1 MKDGASGLAV
11 AYGICTSQAV
21 DCEGERCIYADSKPE
36 YVKWS
41 QDAMKSTLSAGQEVS
56 FGNIRVMHTAEIG
69 GKAIGIDFKD
79 DAQQVWLMAEAK
91 DAAISDQLRRG
102 IFRSFSHSGKYA
114 YRRCEECT
122 GDIPGND
129 NFCPKCSKAVIVQY
143 AVKDVSEVSLCDKGA
158 NPEAN
163 FTYVKA
169 DNSIELRKFA
179 TPAVDQELVKS
190 IRTLPAI
197 TEAQCEAAA
206 RGEDPKLTE
215 AQTTALL
222 ALKAA
227 MTKRVAGEDLPSSAF
242 AYVGNPT
249 ETATWKFPIHFSTK
263 DKSASHVRNALARFG
278 QAKGIPESEK
288 AAVLGKIKAAAKKY
302 GVEVSDESEKI
313 AKALEAAINKAAD
326 AHGLKKGLY
335 DLSQFADLISSLN
348 YLWMDAT
355 WESEYEGDGS
365 EMPNQLQMLIETAA
379 QCFLDMA
386 QEEIAELTA
395 LHKAELATKSA
406 ASAAPAAP
414 AANEE
419 KMNEEMLK
427 VLKAARSGMH
437 GFCKGM
443 AKVAKASAS
452 AHAELAPS
460 ETLMAESHKAR
471 AAYYNDLHKSFT
483 EAAAV
488 EGITPE
494 LKAEHEAQ
502 AAAYKAEADHH
513 TAAEAHHVLKAKHH
527 ASMSTVHTSAGT
539 AYTTM
544 AAFQEEGDTAKSAE
558 TELAKMAAPEVAAVP
573 NVADI
578 IQQALAAANESHK
591 TVLAD
596 MQKSFTAQTEA
607 LTSKLASI
615 TDQVEKKNAVPGKL
629 RLVPMPGTTVAKA
642 AGAEAAEP
650 LESGAVGF

>member
-1 MKDGASGLAV
+1 MWSDAMFKATTSAGQQPSLGNIRLMHGAEIAAKAIKVDFLDDTKQIFLG
-11 AYGICTSQAV
+11 TQAV
-21 DCEGERCIYADSKPE
+21 DKR
-36 YVKWS
+36 
-41 QDAMKSTLSAGQEVS
+41 
-56 FGNIRVMHTAEIG
+56 
-69 GKAIGIDFKD
+69 
-79 DAQQVWLMAEAK
+79 
-91 DAAISDQLRRG
+91 ISDMLRG
-102 IFRSFSHSGKYA
+102 GYISGMSQAGSYLF
-114 YRRCEECT
+114 RRCAID
-122 GDIPGND
+122 GSDIKGKS
-129 NFCPKCSKAVIVQY
+129 NFCDKCQAEVVVNY
-143 AVKDVSEVSLCDKGA
+143 AAKISEVSYVDQPA
-158 NPEAN
+158 NPEAR
-163 FTYVKA
+163 FQYVKS
-169 DNSIELRKFA
+169 DQSMELRKFA
-179 TPAVDQELVKS
+179 DSSNDSQKLQDPNPEVQK
-190 IRTLPAI
+190 
-197 TEAQCEAAA
+197 AAPDA
-206 RGEDPKLTE
+206 EKAAE
-215 AQTTALL
+215 
-222 ALKAA
+222 KAA

-278 QAKGIPESEK
+278 QAKGIPESDK

-302 GVEVSDESEKI
+302 GVEVSDEAEKI
-313 AKALEAAINKAAD
+313 AKALEAAINKEANT
-326 AHGLKKGLY
+326 HGLKKGLY
-335 DLSQFADLISSLN
+335 DLSEFASLISSLN
-348 YLWMDAT
+348 GLWRDSE
-355 WESEYEGDGS
+355 WEADYEGDGS

-379 QCFLDMA
+379 QCFMDMA
-386 QEEIAELTA
+386 AEEISELTA

-419 KMNEEMLK
+419 NMNEEMLK

-539 AYTTM
+539 AYATM

-596 MQKSFTAQTEA
+596 MQKSFAAQTEA

-615 TDQVEKKNAVPGKL
+615 TDQVDKKNAVPGKL